1 MLKMVGVPGG
11 YSGQSRLRFLCF
23 SRRGCVQGLG
33 GSGRLIGLLL
43 VTEMAWKATEIRL
56 DATVERTSDKGDS
69 TNLSNEQARS
79 RLVKKDPD
87 AWKD

>member
-1 MLKMVGVPGG
+1 MVGVPGG
-11 YSGQSRLRFLCF
+11 YSGQSRLSFLCF

-33 GSGRLIGLLL
+33 GWGRLIGLLL

-56 DATVERTSDKGDS
+56 DATVVRTSDKGDG
-69 TNLSNEQARS
+69 LSNEQGRS
-79 RLVKKDPD
+79 QLIRKDPD